1 MWKARIPLGE
11 ALLDAQAMG
20 VLLDQE
26 LGGGGEV
33 AGDEERRLL
42 VAEPLDGKLTDLAAV
57 VTEADMV
64 VVKDPDPAV
73 TAGALKLDW
82 APG

>member
-1 MWKARIPLGE
+1 MEGADPLGE
-11 ALLDAQAMG
+11 ALLDAHAMG

-33 AGDEERRLL
+33 VGDEERRLL

-73 TAGALKLDW
+73 TGGALKLDW